1 MHDDENFKYI
11 TSKKIIDLSKKE
23 NKLLKILIENKD
35 RFVTKETLIREIFQI
50 PVPYR
55 TLTVLISRL
64 KKKLKGEIEI
74 KNRPGFGYKI

>member
-35 RFVTKETLIREIFQI
+35 RFVTKETLIKEIFQM

-64 KKKLKGEIEI
+64 KKKLEGEIEI